1 VENDNNNNPLSPIQS
16 EDEKS
21 NDTVDQLTSL
31 TPEPNNTLPA
41 TVENQ
46 EGQNETQRQT
56 QQFQD
61 RVNQKK
67 TALAERKRTGIDEVD
82 ELQARLAVDK
92 DEEAE
97 RQRNINKEME
107 ENAEEAKKKSL
118 EEDLLKQYIDHKQKR
133 LDAGQPFQPI
143 EKFEQMIEIKQ
154 SEADELKA
162 AADQKIA
169 DKLEEDKRKEELK
182 KQQEVEEE
190 KNAIKTQENQVE
202 AARQLKEEKDK
213 QQAEKDKAVQ
223 DKMNEEDRSVDFQNF
238 DEYWESRSTGQKIL
252 TGISLFLGA
261 FSGNNRSGI
270 DVINDQIEKN
280 IEAKNLKAKLSRE
293 EYWKEKEY
301 GLKVAQAQVNKMKA
315 NIQNVKAQAEL
326 QQLSQ
331 KMLTDAQ
338 AAKAQR
344 ALQTKQFS
352 GEGLSRRDLLQL
364 DQKEAKN
371 YVPIGDGTFHR
382 AFASDSAINKF
393 RDESV
398 DAEAAFKGLTRL
410 QEILDIPGK
419 EFNLTV
425 RAEAATIQT
434 SLKGALRIA
443 LFGPG
448 VMTDTEQK
456 LADKIIANPT
466 DVFQLDSSAKAKI
479 GVLLKKVE
487 QGKRDRARSVGI
499 ELPKSKNEQR
509 IEQMQEANK
518 NSKKK
523 FSRAEI
529 INALIARGNWD
540 S

>member
-16 EDEKS
+16 QDEKS

-31 TPEPNNTLPA
+31 TPEPNNALPA

-46 EGQNETQRQT
+46 EDQNETQRKT

-61 RVNQKK
+61 RVNQQK

-82 ELQARLAVDK
+82 ELQARIALDK
-92 DEEAE
+92 AEEAE
-97 RQRNINKEME
+97 RQRNKNKEIE
-107 ENAEEAKKKSL
+107 ENAEEAKKKSI

-154 SEADELKA
+154 SEADQLKTIE
-162 AADQKIA
+162 DQKIA

-202 AARQLKEEKDK
+202 AARQIKEEKAE

-223 DKMNEEDRSVDFQNF
+223 DKMDEEDKSVNFQNF

-261 FSGNNRSGI
+261 FSGNNKSGI
-270 DVINDQIEKN
+270 DVINQQIERN
-280 IEAKNLKAKLSRE
+280 IKEKSEKRKLSLTEKHKQREHDLKALRLKLDRI
-293 EYWKEKEY
+293 
-301 GLKVAQAQVNKMKA
+301 GL
-315 NIQNVKAQAEL
+315 NIQNATAQAKL
-326 QQLSQ
+326 GQLKLDTDQ
-331 KMLTDAQ
+331 KIAE
-338 AAKAQR
+338 ARSKR
-344 ALQTKQFS
+344 ALQAKQIS
-352 GEGLSRRDLLQL
+352 GEGLTRTDLLKL

-371 YVPIGDGTFHR
+371 YVPVGNGKFHR
-382 AFASDSAINKF
+382 AFADVAAINKF

-398 DAEAAFKGLTRL
+398 DAEAAYDGLSELKR
-410 QEILDIPGK
+410 ILDLPAK
-419 EFNLTV
+419 ELDFTL
-425 RAEAATIQT
+425 RAKAKTLQT
-434 SLKGALRIA
+434 SLKGSLRIA

-456 LADKIIANPT
+456 LADQIIANPT
-466 DVFQLDSSAKAKI
+466 DILQLDSSARAKI
-479 GVLLKKVE
+479 DVLLKKVE
-487 QGKRDRARSVGI
+487 QGKRARARSIGI
-499 ELPKSKNEQR
+499 QLPKSTNELK
-509 IEQMQEANK
+509 IEQMQKK
-518 NSKKK
+518 NPNM
-523 FSRAEI
+523 SRPKI
-529 INALIARGNWD
+529 INALIKANKWD
-540 S
+540 